1 MQYPKP
7 EVDKKVIHVEIQKK
21 TLPIIVLSIT
31 MLLGICVAYLSNPQ

>member
-7 EVDKKVIHVEIQKK
+7 ELNKEVIHFEIPKK
-21 TLPIIVLSIT
+21 SLSLMVLGIT